1 MRTLL
6 AVIGSTLVLVVW
18 GMIFWGW
25 LYEFFDIFK
34 GLPNDVKVAELLI
47 SNETETGVYF
57 FPWPRNTPETFANF
71 VQQHKTGPF
80 FQLSYIKEGVDPQ
93 SPGKILRGVLHYFL
107 VSVVIV
113 ALLKVAVASAN
124 FTFARKFAVIFLAG
138 LMGTIFI
145 RLGDPIWFH
154 LPWPHALGNAL
165 YEIGAWVWLGVAI
178 AAILKPEH
186 KAVKAA

>member
-1 MRTLL
+1 MKMFSFRSFFAGICSTIVV
-6 AVIGSTLVLVVW
+6 VIW

-25 LYEFFDIFK
+25 LHEFFGIFNE
-34 GLPNDVKVAELLI
+34 LPGEAKVVEILIAND
-47 SNETETGVYF
+47 TGTATYF

-93 SPGKILRGVLHYFL
+93 APGKILLGVLQYFVVSML
-107 VSVVIV
+107 VVV
-113 ALLKVAVASAN
+113 LLRLTTTPATS
-124 FTFARKFAVIFLAG
+124 FLRKFMLIFLAG

-154 LPWPHALGNAL
+154 LPWSHTFGNAV
-165 YEIGAWVWLGVAI
+165 YEIVSWILMGMVT
-178 AAILKPEH
+178 AALIKH
-186 KAVKAA
+186 